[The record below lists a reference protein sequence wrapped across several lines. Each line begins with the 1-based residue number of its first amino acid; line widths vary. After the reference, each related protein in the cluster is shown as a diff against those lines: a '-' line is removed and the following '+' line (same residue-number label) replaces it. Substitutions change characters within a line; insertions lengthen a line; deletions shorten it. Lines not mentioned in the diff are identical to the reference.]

1 MLIPNNILKKAI
13 KASENSNVIRGQL
26 GAVLFTDNGTILCHA
41 HNSSFLGSKFIRT
54 VHAEQ
59 ALLNKADRIN
69 AMERYGRD
77 LNVLVVRWRQ
87 GSKTLANAKP
97 CLSCTKR
104 LNEYPFR
111 VFYSNEDG
119 EIEEYEK

>member
-1 MLIPNNILKKAI
+1 MLIPHNILKKAI
-13 KASENSNVIRGQL
+13 KASENSNVIRGKL

-59 ALLNKADRIN
+59 SLLNKADKIN
-69 AMERYGRD
+69 AVERYGKD
-77 LNVLVVRWRQ
+77 LNVLVIRWRQ
-87 GSKTLANAKP
+87 GTKTLANAKP
-97 CLSCTKR
+97 CNLCEKR
-104 LNEYPFR
+104 LRTYSFK

-119 EIEEYEK
+119 IIEELE